1 MTFEDYIEVRRKNQK
16 INSKDDLQWL
26 QSVGKDMKEFWDN
39 SKSQMNLL
47 WALRGLGRDHDADK
61 LWDWNSNYQ
70 DAHKCELT
78 PEDRSRMADA
88 IRHQYNN
95 PFNVLR
101 DVMGTIVEEGTHVIF
116 LPTSLTEPLV
126 SIIIGTVQGETV
138 SATWQGDGKP
148 YGTVPILLGNK
159 LPVIRADNAEWKTRG
174 NVLAV
179 YIIMSCVAQGKIAE
193 AKEVMQQ
200 LKERRLHGTV
210 HHRSNKMVWTC
221 DGSDPTTLVPW

>member
-1 MTFEDYIEVRRKNQK
+1 MTFEDYLEVRRKNQK
-16 INSKDDLQWL
+16 ITSKEDLQWL

-47 WALRGLGRDHDADK
+47 WALRGLGMDQDADK

-70 DAHKCELT
+70 DPHKCELT

-101 DVMGTIVEEGTHVIF
+101 DLNGNLVEEGDHVIVF
-116 LPTSLTEPLV
+116 PTSLKEPLAT
-126 SIIIGTVQGETV
+126 IIIGAVQGTTV
-138 SATWQGDGKP
+138 SAIWQGDGKP

-159 LPVIRADNAEWKTRG
+159 LPVLRVDDREWVTRAFKIPELKIAW
-174 NVLAV
+174 
-179 YIIMSCVAQGKIAE
+179 YINMSCIAQGKEEVLRE
-193 AKEVMQQ
+193 AIQWAKA
-200 LKERRLHGTV
+200 K
-210 HHRSNKMVWTC
+210 
-221 DGSDPTTLVPW
+221 